1 MGEINDEK
9 EKSDHEEEESPSTLW
24 AGTKIPEG
32 IWELHLNLFTLD
44 GRINYFDH
52 VQVGARGGRERE
64 RERGTTGSE
73 SAVKTEKEEE
83 LPGCCS
89 CKPRTEIL
97 VVGTGLMGRGILGI
111 LI

>member
-1 MGEINDEK
+1 MVEISDNK
-9 EKSDHEEEESPSTLW
+9 EKSVNEKEEE
-24 AGTKIPEG
+24 GK
-32 IWELHLNLFTLD
+32 D
-44 GRINYFDH
+44 D
-52 VQVGARGGRERE
+52 
-64 RERGTTGSE
+64 
-73 SAVKTEKEEE
+73 EE

>member
-1 MGEINDEK
+1 MVEISDNK
-9 EKSDHEEEESPSTLW
+9 EKSEHEE
-24 AGTKIPEG
+24 
-32 IWELHLNLFTLD
+32 
-44 GRINYFDH
+44 
-52 VQVGARGGRERE
+52 
-64 RERGTTGSE
+64 
-73 SAVKTEKEEE
+73 EEE